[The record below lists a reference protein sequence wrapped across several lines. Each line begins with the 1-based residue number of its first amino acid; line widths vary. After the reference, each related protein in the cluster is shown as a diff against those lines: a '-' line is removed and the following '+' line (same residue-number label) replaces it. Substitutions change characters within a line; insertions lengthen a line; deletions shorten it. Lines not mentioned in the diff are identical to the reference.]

1 MRTEL
6 SHITEESFVSDVKKI
21 VERGR
26 SAAYGAVNAV
36 MIETYWHIGRRI
48 VEQEQKGKERAEY
61 GKQLIELLSAEL
73 TQSYGKG
80 FSGRYLRSFRQFY
93 LLVPDIE
100 IWKSRFPN
108 LTWTHI
114 FRTLRVNDD
123 VAIRWYLETAA
134 EESWSVRVLDRNIS
148 TQYFER
154 HFKQPQLP
162 SEKKKEEKAE
172 LLKSPIV
179 AEFLG
184 FKQDESYSESQLESA
199 IISHLQE
206 FIMEMG
212 RGFAF
217 VGRQQMIRTA
227 AQDYFIDLVF
237 YNILLKCYVLIDL
250 KIGKIRHQD
259 VGQMDMYVRMFDELR
274 KSEGNNP
281 TIGIVL
287 CSETDED
294 IAKYSILKGNEQL
307 FASKY
312 KIYLPTEEE
321 LRREIEQQKELYRL
335 QHNELIANNEKNIE

>member
-1 MRTEL
+1 MGKETAL
-6 SHITEESFVSDVKKI
+6 SHTAETSFISDIKKI
-21 VERGR
+21 VEEGR
-26 SAAYGAVNAV
+26 RAAYGAVSSV

-48 VEQEQKGKERAEY
+48 VKQEQSGKERAEY
-61 GKQLIELLSAEL
+61 GAQLIDILSKEL
-73 TQSYGKG
+73 TVSYGKG
-80 FSGRYLRSFRQFY
+80 FSSRYLRAFRQFY
-93 LLVPDIE
+93 LIVPDIE

-114 FRTLRVNDD
+114 FRTLRVNNDT
-123 VAIRWYLETAA
+123 AIRWYLETAA
-134 EESWSVRVLDRNIS
+134 KESWSVRVLDRNIN

-162 SEKKKEEKAE
+162 SEKEEGDKTE
-172 LLKSPIV
+172 LLKSPII

-184 FKQDESYSESQLESA
+184 FKQDESFSESQLESA

-217 VGRQQMIRTA
+217 VGRQQLIRTA

-250 KIGKIRHQD
+250 KIGKIKHQD
-259 VGQMDMYVRMFDELR
+259 VGQMDMYVRMYDELR
-274 KSEGNNP
+274 KAEANNP

-294 IAKYSILKGNEQL
+294 IARYSILNGNEQL

-312 KIYLPTEEE
+312 KLYLPTEEE
-321 LRREIEQQKELYRL
+321 LRREIEQQKELYKL
-335 QHNELIANNEKNIE
+335 QHKE

>member
-1 MRTEL
+1 MNAEI
-6 SHITEESFVSDVKKI
+6 SHIESAFISDIKRI
-21 VERGR
+21 VDEGR
-26 SAAYGAVNAV
+26 RIAYGAVNAV

-48 VEQEQKGKERAEY
+48 VEQEQKGEKRAEY
-61 GKQLIELLSAEL
+61 GTQLIEMLSDEL
-73 TQSYGKG
+73 THTYGKG
-80 FSGRYLRSFRQFY
+80 FSGRYLRAFRQFF
-93 LLVPDIE
+93 LVVPDIE

-123 VAIRWYLETAA
+123 TAIRWYLETAA
-134 EESWSVRVLDRNIS
+134 KESWSVRVLNRNID

-154 HFKQPQLP
+154 HFKQPSLP
-162 SEKKKEEKAE
+162 SEKTNENKAE
-172 LLKSPIV
+172 LLKSPII

-184 FKQDESYSESQLESA
+184 FKKDDSYNESQLESA

-217 VGRQQMIRTA
+217 VGRQQLIRTA

-237 YNILLKCYVLIDL
+237 YNIVLKCYVLIDL
-250 KIGKIRHQD
+250 KIGKIKHQD
-259 VGQMDMYVRMFDELR
+259 VGQMDMYVRMYDEM
-274 KSEGNNP
+274 KQAEGNNP

-294 IAKYSILKGNEQL
+294 IAKYSILNGSEQL

-312 KIYLPTEEE
+312 KLYLPTEDE
-321 LRREIEQQKELYRL
+321 LRREIEQQKELYLL
-335 QHNELIANNEKNIE
+335 QHNEH

>member
-1 MRTEL
+1 MGADL

-26 SAAYGAVNAV
+26 GAAYGAVNAV